1 MSDLTPS
8 EKLTDTTQSFK
19 KKTDSQAG
27 YFFGKPRLSKESVHK
42 ENSMHSNS
50 FSYQSPKNMME
61 GARAI
66 AEKYKNLEGSYK
78 YLKKEIEK
86 LQVRQKKE

>member
-1 MSDLTPS
+1 
-8 EKLTDTTQSFK
+8 
-19 KKTDSQAG
+19 
-27 YFFGKPRLSKESVHK
+27 
-42 ENSMHSNS
+42 
-50 FSYQSPKNMME
+50 MME